1 MSHHAVACG
10 VPRRPLPSG
19 QVKTINAFLSDRLAE
34 VLAEAVQPDLELPQ
48 GPQVWISREL
58 RVVASTDFAF
68 RLPPRD
74 RGLLGCALGEA
85 RLL

>member
-1 MSHHAVACG
+1 MACD
-10 VPRRPLPSG
+10 VPRLPFPSG

-34 VLAEAVQPDLELPQ
+34 VLAEAVQPDLELELLATA
-48 GPQVWISREL
+48 GPQVWISRGV

-74 RGLLGCALGEA
+74 RGLLGCALGQA